1 MKTSFSHTSNPNRLN
16 NIVYVEPNYHN
27 SAAAYDSSGLNVFEQ
42 APDLSDYSIFVNL
55 EVEVV
60 GRTIKSEVNHYV
72 VSWQSKA
79 GSQESTVN
87 FMEGSKIPLG
97 ESGKYINALTTNY
110 TDCFLT
116 DLKRIGGNTEMFGIS
131 SIDIA
136 YNNYMVPEVT
146 IEFVDVRGAALF
158 SPRESQD
165 GNDGALSQEQ
175 YDTAG
180 SFFQC
185 FFTFPYP
192 KFTLLV
198 KGFYGQPVSYE
209 LTCSDFRAKFDA
221 QTGNFACTAKFVG
234 YAFSFLSDVMVNAM
248 VAAPYSDYIG
258 ADYWDAQNFELPGTN
273 GGTYKMPKLAQL
285 IEDAKNIL
293 ANAEKEKEQ
302 NPAIIEAN
310 ERESASNIIT
320 NEIRPL
326 YKEFCDALGKT
337 YNISKKINEQHLR
350 AYSSYNNGDE
360 KLVLDL
366 LILTEDENGGKY
378 YRNLDAVY
386 GTMQS
391 TSGAMAYHFLPENI
405 KSLKTKYEA
414 LKEKINDFNESNH
427 SHSLP
432 IPSNILNFKSYQV
445 IKYDKHSNIPLL
457 DLDEN
462 GVNVVNNEKSK
473 SVIEI
478 GLKKNAG
485 TYLSQNYSGYT
496 YGFLYSDNGLVEAM
510 DNIVNST
517 EAMKDELAELEQKAL
532 DEAVANQLGFW
543 PSVENITRIIMAHFE
558 TFAKMI
564 HKTGI
569 EICSSN
575 PLRTASSLGIASDE
589 LPDVI
594 KDSTDNFVPPFP
606 KVVKKVAANGTVT
619 EEDAWVGDF
628 SGDFR
633 EKDLVH
639 GLLNGITAVAKIVN
653 SSSDNTEMYS
663 NGSYGSNREER
674 TAMPYPLA
682 AVDFVSTANTY
693 NSLNSDSLNDLT
705 TLLSLVIVRAIN
717 ILDNNR
723 IFKDT
728 ASATDIG
735 QLDAKN
741 LLDAVRGRI
750 GANIKNRL
758 KSINDAQTYVNE
770 LINELCANKGKKP
783 WQTETP
789 MFIKK
794 GDKYILNIFKYGSKL
809 EGGNPNATCLPIW
822 GHSNFSWSSMNQTY
836 SKAETCGKPVYDVN
850 RKETP
855 NTYKKYNGNNYK
867 RLLSIETDIDRIT
880 NIITAN
886 LGELKDKTNCL
897 YTWNDYQG
905 SISTNG
911 FENTLYHEK
920 KSEDE
925 KGLNIKDGCK
935 IFPTVNEMGNKR
947 DVKPFSHGFPGPKDV
962 LGDKV
967 SDEEI
972 NEYGE
977 KLVPILDTCISNFNY
992 DYFGHVYHEHA
1003 DYLIGKDYVKALLF
1017 LGSIPFSAHEKVL
1030 SKLSD
1035 EKSQIVYAPL
1045 MSLLYIGGIEY
1056 ARQRGLTKLPDEIST
1071 NKNDRK
1077 MPLTGKS
1084 SPHESI
1090 RGDVLNHLVK
1100 LFDVWVSDNAEYF
1113 NAMIANDKICTF
1125 KEIQKHFVLRESTE
1139 NFDKNLTYYQIL
1151 KQYGPN
1157 LFNSY
1162 ISIGGGKN
1170 NPIMRPNSEGARKLM
1185 RFVMTG
1191 CAVIKYSKLPY
1202 IGQYDSK
1209 YIDITVK
1216 QNDLNNFLTGFVK
1229 ELIDQ
1234 TDEESDTN
1242 DHINQ
1247 AEVPANATTEIK
1259 IAVYRYCKLLYDK
1272 WIGGLTEEKFVSD
1285 WTKDRFFDESSN
1297 SEHDQYFHFIDCYY
1311 NKVGQRVPINL
1322 GDLCEQIQNCWQQG
1336 QYSLLSLLSDMYAK
1350 NKMQFLCVQNFK
1362 SLTDGMETLFDPIPY
1377 LEMTEPK
1384 RHPNFIVVYP
1394 YEASSKLDMEG
1405 QEYVNDTFMISQP
1418 ISSRNKWPEALKSRS
1433 LGVYSGYN
1441 IPAFGVTYG
1450 KMYQS
1455 YFTGFDVNMNN
1466 PTVTEQSIKA
1476 MFQIASMNNE
1486 GEADEKRAASET
1498 VGQDLF
1504 TIYSNNSYDCTVTM
1518 MGCPW
1523 VQPLMYFCLNNVP
1536 MFRGTYQ
1543 IINVNH
1549 HLEPGNMTTTFKG
1562 VRMANTATRIVREI
1576 FLRNTTDRTGTME
1589 GPSIENTQANV
1600 DNDCEYKTYPLIYG
1614 STDLSAFTDKPSSAG
1629 AITQNALIVM
1639 NYLMSNGFTK
1649 EAAAGICGN
1658 IMQESSWSL
1667 GANDGRGAYGLCQW
1681 MGDRKAELLRRGNNK
1696 PSLEVQLQ
1704 FIVYEWDNESIAKNH
1719 KGELLAAKSPERAAE
1734 IVCDYFERPKASD
1747 ANKPKRKE
1755 YARSY
1760 YNSYG
1765 ATPIRTESGD
1775 DKKVSDLANGFLDA
1789 INKTAQSSAI
1799 GGIVTLDTGLSAK
1812 NTLWLKKAAN
1822 GCELSSIF
1830 DVVVNAYYDKIESA
1844 YWVTSANSSKG
1855 EPSYIIVNV
1864 KEGSPSKTIKVVD
1877 SNQRPLNIINDLPDN
1892 FYRTIAKRYHFRKN
1906 GSDCVHDNT
1915 FAKEVPQFA
1924 DHADVICNKAEIR
1937 DCGEI
1942 LSELGAGGVVVN
1954 GYIGDWN
1961 VGLFVKKLH
1970 YWQRN
1975 ICTGGRQSYGGC
1987 SACTGVI
1994 NRALA
1999 ESGYGPLYSG
2009 KYWAEYPWQVY
2020 DKMKVANSD
2029 FVEIDSGTS
2038 AANSGEINFSK
2049 QLQVGD
2055 ICVMWKSRNANDKK
2069 GYHTTAYNG
2078 KQWVSDYIQRR
2089 CRPNYPNTVQWHL
2102 MRHKGD
2108 AKINN

>member
-16 NIVYVEPNYHN
+16 NIVYVEPNYNN
-27 SAAAYDSSGLNVFEQ
+27 SAVAYDSSGLNVFEQ

-60 GRTIKSEVNHYV
+60 GRTIKSEVNHYA
-72 VSWQSKA
+72 VSWQTKA

-302 NPAIIEAN
+302 NPAIVEAN
-310 ERESASNIIT
+310 SAKGAADEC
-320 NEIRPL
+320 NEILNLYNNFSNALKKASDYICYVNRNDAKTVISNGDTIYCAVYLAEDKRNGKKLGESTGDVPHVSQGSHVESNWNAYDDLRNTYELLKENIEKFNSNHTQFNLPVPTNICEFKAMKAIDYEKTHSDGTPFIHFPPSWDNEYVGNQLAL
-326 YKEFCDALGKT
+326 YKAF
-337 YNISKKINEQHLR
+337 
-350 AYSSYNNGDE
+350 
-360 KLVLDL
+360 
-366 LILTEDENGGKY
+366 
-378 YRNLDAVY
+378 
-386 GTMQS
+386 
-391 TSGAMAYHFLPENI
+391 
-405 KSLKTKYEA
+405 
-414 LKEKINDFNESNH
+414 KEKVN
-427 SHSLP
+427 
-432 IPSNILNFKSYQV
+432 KSATN
-445 IKYDKHSNIPLL
+445 KGFS
-457 DLDEN
+457 
-462 GVNVVNNEKSK
+462 GC
-473 SVIEI
+473 
-478 GLKKNAG
+478 
-485 TYLSQNYSGYT
+485 TYAYFYK
-496 YGFLYSDNGLVEAM
+496 DCGLVDKIGET
-510 DNIVNST
+510 IEQVNS
-517 EAMKDELAELEQKAL
+517 MSDELAELEQKAL

-575 PLRTASSLGIASDE
+575 PLRTASSLGIADDE
-589 LPDVI
+589 LPDVV

-639 GLLNGITAVAKIVN
+639 GLINGITAVAKIVN
-653 SSSDNTEMYS
+653 SSSGDPYS
-663 NGSYGSNREER
+663 NTSYGSTRQDVAN
-674 TAMPYPLA
+674 MPRPLTSY
-682 AVDFVSTANTY
+682 DFVGANPYENLSNEALNDLDHIISIAALRGVSIINDASIIKNANYTDVGELEAENILSVCKLGTDAKSVLEGTVGNGAETYLSELMDAFVSNNAGKKPWGENQRLFEQNGSTLFLTNTEYRSTNGSGTGKFLPISNAFNSGWYSINRSKNGNPNPETTANCMINRNVEKVLTKKPIFSIDTDVNRIKNIVENSIKPLKDKLEDWALYDVEKYTDIAHAKSVFYKTPSMDDFKPSKGKRVLPKVANNIIPFEDELPDCKRIDSLSFSDDNGHEISFPEYTINELKENLESENLSDGIQVGTLSVFLKKDWYEKNKYVQAKEFLENLSVGNQSDKIKKFIYDTKSTIIYTPISTLLWLGATLKVNGPSKGLKDDLERLRNDYKVLLKKIFEKWVDDGKEFKALIKNEKFPSYDELIRELTLNVKSKISKNDFTGKTAEELKNKFGPNLLNSYLTVLNDLTLVCRGDSSAVKLLTY
-693 NSLNSDSLNDLT
+693 FRLKGCALINYSKLSMGDWSSADDSHDFKVDKNSLNSFL
-705 TLLSLVIVRAIN
+705 
-717 ILDNNR
+717 
-723 IFKDT
+723 
-728 ASATDIG
+728 
-735 QLDAKN
+735 
-741 LLDAVRGRI
+741 RG
-750 GANIKNRL
+750 
-758 KSINDAQTYVNE
+758 V
-770 LINELCANKGKKP
+770 
-783 WQTETP
+783 
-789 MFIKK
+789 
-794 GDKYILNIFKYGSKL
+794 
-809 EGGNPNATCLPIW
+809 
-822 GHSNFSWSSMNQTY
+822 
-836 SKAETCGKPVYDVN
+836 
-850 RKETP
+850 
-855 NTYKKYNGNNYK
+855 
-867 RLLSIETDIDRIT
+867 
-880 NIITAN
+880 
-886 LGELKDKTNCL
+886 
-897 YTWNDYQG
+897 
-905 SISTNG
+905 
-911 FENTLYHEK
+911 
-920 KSEDE
+920 
-925 KGLNIKDGCK
+925 
-935 IFPTVNEMGNKR
+935 
-947 DVKPFSHGFPGPKDV
+947 
-962 LGDKV
+962 
-967 SDEEI
+967 
-972 NEYGE
+972 
-977 KLVPILDTCISNFNY
+977 
-992 DYFGHVYHEHA
+992 
-1003 DYLIGKDYVKALLF
+1003 
-1017 LGSIPFSAHEKVL
+1017 
-1030 SKLSD
+1030 
-1035 EKSQIVYAPL
+1035 
-1045 MSLLYIGGIEY
+1045 
-1056 ARQRGLTKLPDEIST
+1056 
-1071 NKNDRK
+1071 
-1077 MPLTGKS
+1077 LTGLK
-1084 SPHESI
+1084 
-1090 RGDVLNHLVK
+1090 
-1100 LFDVWVSDNAEYF
+1100 NA
-1113 NAMIANDKICTF
+1113 NTN
-1125 KEIQKHFVLRESTE
+1125 V
-1139 NFDKNLTYYQIL
+1139 
-1151 KQYGPN
+1151 
-1157 LFNSY
+1157 
-1162 ISIGGGKN
+1162 
-1170 NPIMRPNSEGARKLM
+1170 
-1185 RFVMTG
+1185 
-1191 CAVIKYSKLPY
+1191 
-1202 IGQYDSK
+1202 
-1209 YIDITVK
+1209 
-1216 QNDLNNFLTGFVK
+1216 
-1229 ELIDQ
+1229 
-1234 TDEESDTN
+1234 SDTN

-1247 AEVPANATTEIK
+1247 AEVPANATTDIK

-1272 WIGGLTEEKFVSD
+1272 WLGGLTEEKFVSD

-1394 YEASSKLDMEG
+1394 YESSSKLDMEG

-1523 VQPLMYFCLNNVP
+1523 IQPLMYFCLNNVP

-1576 FLRNTTDRTGTME
+1576 FLRNTTDRAGAME

-1614 STDLSAFTDKPSSAG
+1614 STDLSAFVNAPTTQSAE
-1629 AITQNALIVM
+1629 IQDALIVM
-1639 NYLMSNGFTK
+1639 NYFMANGFTK

-1658 IMQESSWSL
+1658 IAKESSWNINVIEDTTK
-1667 GANDGRGAYGLCQW
+1667 ANKGYGLCQW
-1681 MGDRKAELLRRGNNK
+1681 TDRTRLNVLKTRCGQKPDLKCQLDYCIAEWNCENNMNHLPGGCGSKAALM
-1696 PSLEVQLQ
+1696 
-1704 FIVYEWDNESIAKNH
+1704 
-1719 KGELLAAKSPERAAE
+1719 AAKTPEQAAE
-1734 IVCDYFERPKASD
+1734 IVCWKFEAPAVEKSHIGERKTKA
-1747 ANKPKRKE
+1747 RL
-1755 YARSY
+1755 Y

-1765 ATPIRTESGD
+1765 ATPIRTESSD

-1799 GGIVTLDTGLSAK
+1799 GGIVTLDTGLSVK

-1822 GCELSSIF
+1822 GCELSSMF

-1877 SNQRPLNIINDLPDN
+1877 SKQRPLNIINDLPDN

-1942 LSELGAGGVVVN
+1942 LSELGASQGLLKSPIYVGNDNWDAAKAANFLIEHNVVISSAHICAFAVQQAIRAGGAEPSTGNGYRMVVN
-1954 GYIGDWN
+1954 AINSRKWQLVAHGTNLTKAQSNNIQGY
-1961 VGLFVKKLH
+1961 K
-1970 YWQRN
+1970 
-1975 ICTGGRQSYGGC
+1975 
-1987 SACTGVI
+1987 
-1994 NRALA
+1994 
-1999 ESGYGPLYSG
+1999 P
-2009 KYWAEYPWQVY
+2009 
-2020 DKMKVANSD
+2020 
-2029 FVEIDSGTS
+2029 
-2038 AANSGEINFSK
+2038 
-2049 QLQVGD
+2049 QVGD
-2055 ICVMWKSRNANDKK
+2055 IFGMVKGNNESVPGHVCMFCGSGNGWISDFKQRQPLVYNTSSEYWIARYVGGSVKSGIKPTGLCFGGTCLK
-2069 GYHTTAYNG
+2069 G
-2078 KQWVSDYIQRR
+2078 S
-2089 CRPNYPNTVQWHL
+2089 L
-2102 MRHKGD
+2102 
-2108 AKINN
+2108 